1 MLRGKVELTESLIRL
16 VLLGI
21 VFLSFTCFSR
31 SDAAS
36 FQALGYVPGKDWV
49 SQAYAVSADGL
60 VVVGISR
67 DHGFTAAFRWTAE
80 DSMQNLGYLSGEN
93 TTVALG
99 VSANGS
105 IVVGWSQ
112 KTGSGDIEAFRW
124 TESGGMVGLGDLA
137 GGPFLSYGYGVSA
150 DGSAV
155 VGTSWS
161 ASGFEAFRWTVSGG
175 MVGLGDLPGGEFH
188 SQAYGISSDGLVV
201 VGSGWSAENAHE
213 AFRWTESEGM
223 VSLGLLPGDGS
234 IATQAFAV
242 SADGS
247 VVVGRAHMG
256 GHLEAFRWTQSE
268 GMVSLGEGSALEV
281 SADGSVVV
289 GSGAFIWDERYGR
302 WSIQDMLENVFSLDL
317 TGWTLTSAGGISA
330 DGLKIV
336 GYGTNPSGNIE
347 AWRAVIDPVVNVP
360 DVTEMTQTD
369 AESAIISAELT
380 IGNITYE
387 YSNTVPKG
395 YVTSQSP
402 VADAWAPI
410 NSEVNIVISLG
421 QLVCS
426 IIHVD
431 GDVPDGGNG
440 MSWETAFINLQ
451 DALKAAES
459 TDGDVNEIRVAEGIY
474 KPDRD
479 FSDPNGSGNRSATF
493 GLINGV
499 VIKGGYA
506 GFGEPDPNAQDIVVY
521 ETILSGDLD
530 GNDVGQLED
539 SSRNENS
546 YQIVTG
552 SGNDANAILDGFTI
566 TGGNANGTDSDSDGA
581 GMYNYQGSP
590 TVTNC
595 TFRANLAVRNGAGMH
610 NSYGSPV
617 LINCVFMNNSAGNRG
632 GGIYCYWS
640 DAMLTNCI
648 FTGNLAPY
656 GGGMRTYSS
665 DSVLTNC
672 TFNSNSATLGGGVY
686 NYGGNPTLTNCILWG
701 DTPEEIYV
709 SSGTPVLTY
718 SDVQGGWSGSG
729 NNNIDADP
737 CFVDPC
743 SGDYHLMADSP
754 CIDRGDNNTIPV
766 DVADIDGDGN
776 TVEAMSWDI
785 EGHYRISDGDCDGNS
800 TVDMGAYEYGLFGDV
815 DCSLDIDLNDFAIFA
830 LAWASEPGDLNWNP
844 ACDLGLPL
852 DEYID
857 GLDLKVLC
865 DNWLAGVE

>member
-1 MLRGKVELTESLIRL
+1 LVNNHQIRL

-36 FQALGYVPGKDWV
+36 FQGLGYVPGKDWV

-67 DHGFTAAFRWTAE
+67 DHSFTVAFRWTAE

-93 TTVALG
+93 TTEATG
-99 VSANGS
+99 VSADGS

-112 KTGSGDIEAFRW
+112 KTGSGDVEAFRW
-124 TESGGMVGLGDLA
+124 TQSGGMVGLGDLA
-137 GGPFLSYGYGVSA
+137 GGPFLSYGYDVSS

-161 ASGFEAFRWTVSGG
+161 ASGFEAFRWTQSGG
-175 MVGLGDLPGGEFH
+175 MVGLGDLPGGEFE

-201 VGSGWSAENAHE
+201 VGRGWSAGSPLE
-213 AFRWTESEGM
+213 AFRWTETGGM
-223 VSLGLLPGDGS
+223 VGIGGTKARDVSDDGS
-234 IATQAFAV
+234 VIVGSDGRWTESGGWQDIGLSAYGV

-247 VVVGRAHMG
+247 VVIGYNGV
-256 GHLEAFRWTQSE
+256 
-268 GMVSLGEGSALEV
+268 
-281 SADGSVVV
+281 
-289 GSGAFIWDERYGR
+289 AFIWDERYGTQNLKD
-302 WSIQDMLENVFSLDL
+302 WLENVFSLDL
-317 TGWTLTSAGGISA
+317 TDWTLTMAKGISA

-360 DVTEMTQTD
+360 DVTEMAQAD
-369 AESAIISAELT
+369 AESTIISAELT
-380 IGNITYE
+380 IGDITYE

-402 VADAWAPI
+402 VAGAWAPI

-431 GDVPDGGNG
+431 GDAPDGGNG
-440 MSWETAFINLQ
+440 MSWETAFIYLQ
-451 DALKAAES
+451 DALRAAES
-459 TDGDVNEIRVAEGIY
+459 TNGDVNEIRVAESIY

-479 FSDPNGSGNRSATF
+479 FTDPNGSGNRSATF

-506 GFGEPDPNAQDIVVY
+506 GFGETDANARDIQLY

-530 GNDVGQLED
+530 GNDVGELDD

-546 YQIVTG
+546 YHIVTG
-552 SGNDANAILDGFTI
+552 SGNDANAILNGFTI
-566 TGGNANGTDSDSDGA
+566 TGGNANSTDSDSDGA

-590 TVTNC
+590 TIIEC

-617 LINCVFMNNSAGNRG
+617 VINCVFMNNSAGNRG

-648 FTGNLAPY
+648 FSGNLSPY

-672 TFNSNSATLGGGVY
+672 TFSSNSATLGGGVY
-686 NYGGNPTLTNCILWG
+686 NNGGNPTLTNCILWG

-709 SSGTPVLTY
+709 SSGTPVVTY

-729 NNNIDADP
+729 NNNIAVDP
-737 CFVDPC
+737 CFAD
-743 SGDYHLMADSP
+743 SNNGDYHLKSQVGRWDPNTETWVDDDVTSL
-754 CIDRGDNNTIPV
+754 CIDEGDPNADWTNEPWPNGFRVNMGAYGNTSEATRSPV
-766 DVADIDGDGN
+766 DFDDLAVLAYYWLTDEPLVDIAPEPDGDGIAN
-776 TVEAMSWDI
+776 F
-785 EGHYRISDGDCDGNS
+785 
-800 TVDMGAYEYGLFGDV
+800 L
-815 DCSLDIDLNDFAIFA
+815 DFAL
-830 LAWASEPGDLNWNP
+830 LADFWRSGQ
-844 ACDLGLPL
+844 
-852 DEYID
+852 
-857 GLDLKVLC
+857 
-865 DNWLAGVE
+865 